1 LKLAQNFRTMCRVMH
16 DSKSSQLISSFQQFE
31 VH

>member
-1 LKLAQNFRTMCRVMH
+1 MCRVMH